1 MRLCVFFRIKL
12 LQYNELR
19 ETRGF
24 FTGVCAVLLDIR
36 VVFWY
41 NTAVRVGGGHGETEE
56 RYDCQTRG
64 HTGR

>member
-19 ETRGF
+19 ETHGF
-24 FTGVCAVLLDIR
+24 FTGVCAVLLDFC

-41 NTAVRVGGGHGETEE
+41 NTAVRVGGGHGETKE
-56 RYDCQTRG
+56 R
-64 HTGR
+64 